1 MSTQGVGSIKQVS
14 GTSRAKR
21 PQSLVIKSGEN
32 LANIAKKYGM
42 SLKEFAQWTGLK
54 STNLKAGQKITLPT
68 DTVPEGRG
76 ILALARNNGMT
87 LDEFCKLNNIPK
99 TYNPSKGEVFYVKAA
114 KPKTEPENTKTVQQK
129 ATPKKSVQQKQNL
142 TKPTHVASN
151 KQNFGSTFKPD
162 ELGKKIFS
170 KSEEYYGAVGK
181 PDFDAL
187 INEINPKNAS
197 SVLKAYVK
205 NPKNSNKESL
215 INTITSEIHSD
226 KQKRKDAVMK
236 VYDALAKEK
245 GTPAQVRK
253 NFVKELDKQFDSF
266 GMVNTHKLDETLNRM
281 MFSGAQLAANMEHE
295 ISHKNG
301 AVGTESF
308 NELLSLVKPNNVEQV
323 IKGYE
328 KLNTGES
335 LIEGMTSEIKSSKES
350 RKKAVMHIYDNLA
363 KAKNVPQANRTV
375 FEKEL
380 NEQFDSW
387 GMVKTDKLDKM
398 INDILKRSKS
408 VDTVATTPKT
418 TKAKSNKPYSAKPTE
433 KVIKGGF
440 ITAVGGQL
448 SVASTG
454 AKPPIPVDEK
464 GNVIA
469 EVIKFKPSN
478 PNGPLKGKTI
488 MVNAGHGWKATK
500 VFDQGTSA
508 VDVKGKTIPEWYK
521 NRNFADR
528 LIKQLSAQGATVIY
542 TSGAAALACDA
553 KRNYK
558 ADMLISLHCN
568 AAPTNKNKNGLEVFY
583 PEGSAI
589 GKRFAQIAEKR
600 LDEHV
605 SFGKQGGA
613 NDHCKIVSDKTTRFE
628 KIGLLQVNKAS
639 TPSILIEMGYQSNE
653 KDLKNIDWKEFQDK
667 TMGKLVN
674 SVKDYYG
681 VK

>member
-1 MSTQGVGSIKQVS
+1 MSTQSVGSIKQATAGS
-14 GTSRAKR
+14 KAKR
-21 PQSLVIKSGEN
+21 PQELTVKSGEN
-32 LANIAKKYGM
+32 LANIAKKFGM
-42 SLKEFAQWTGLK
+42 SQKEFLDWTGLK
-54 STNLKAGQKITLPT
+54 SSNLKAGQKIPLPT
-68 DTVPEGRG
+68 DTVPEGKG
-76 ILALARNNGMT
+76 LLALARNHGMT

-99 TYNPSKGEVFYVKAA
+99 TYNPSKGEVFYVKTTKA
-114 KPKTEPENTKTVQQK
+114 KIEPQKTEAAQLKP
-129 ATPKKSVQQKQNL
+129 APKKAAQPKQNL
-142 TKPTHVASN
+142 TKPTHATNN
-151 KQNFGSTFKPD
+151 KQNFGSTYKPD
-162 ELGKKIFS
+162 ELGKQIF
-170 KSEEYYGAVGK
+170 KKACDYYGAVGK

-187 INEINPKNAS
+187 IDEINPKNVS
-197 SVLKAYVK
+197 EVLNEYVK
-205 NPKNSNKESL
+205 NPANKKKESL
-215 INTITSEIHSD
+215 INTITSEIRSD

-236 VYDALAKEK
+236 VYDALARKQ
-245 GTPAQVRK
+245 GTPAQVREG
-253 NFVKELDKQFDSF
+253 FVKELNKQFNSF
-266 GMVNTHKLDETLNRM
+266 GMVSTKKLDETLNRM
-281 MFSGAQLAANMEHE
+281 MATGEELAVKMEHE
-295 ISHKNG
+295 INHTNG
-301 AVGTESF
+301 AVGKESF
-308 NELLSLVKPNNVEQV
+308 NELLLLVNPNNVEQV

-335 LIEGMTSEIKSSKES
+335 LIEGMTSEVTSNKNE
-350 RKKAVMHIYDNLA
+350 RKKAVMHIYDTLA
-363 KAKNVPQANRTV
+363 KAKNIPAENRAV
-375 FEKEL
+375 FVKEL
-380 NEQFDSW
+380 NDQFNSW
-387 GMVKTDKLDKM
+387 GMVNTGKMDEMIKTMLEAKSEKVAVDSADKTK
-398 INDILKRSKS
+398 NAKTK
-408 VDTVATTPKT
+408 VTPKP
-418 TKAKSNKPYSAKPTE
+418 NE

-454 AKPPIPVDEK
+454 AKPPIPIDEK

-488 MVNAGHGWKATK
+488 MVNAGHGWKKSK

-521 NRNFADR
+521 NRNFADK

-542 TSGAAALACDA
+542 TAGAANLVCDA

-589 GKRFAQIAEKR
+589 GKKFAQIAEKR

-605 SFGKQGGA
+605 SFGKQDGP
-613 NDHCKIVSDKTTRFE
+613 NDHCKTISDKTTRFE
-628 KIGLLQVNKAS
+628 KIGLLQVNKNS

-653 KDLKNIDWKEFQDK
+653 KDLKNIDWKDFQEK